1 MTSLKKEDDMHNI
14 AKHAIIF
21 LLTVTLI
28 LCPFATATIAGDQAV
43 RDDISGE
50 AMAADMVFLR
60 PLGLVSTVLGSALFV
75 VSLPFSL
82 LGGNTGD
89 AAQKMV
95 VDPAKYTFNRPLGDF

>member
-1 MTSLKKEDDMHNI
+1 MHNI

-21 LLTVTLI
+21 LLTVALI
-28 LCPFATATIAGDQAV
+28 LCPFATATLPGDQAV
-43 RDDISGE
+43 RADISGE
-50 AMAADMVFLR
+50 AMVADMVFLR
-60 PLGLVSTVLGSALFV
+60 PLGLVSTVLGSAFFV

-95 VDPAKYTFNRPLGDF
+95 AEPAKYTFNRPLGDF

>member
-1 MTSLKKEDDMHNI
+1 MHNI
-14 AKHAIIF
+14 AKHAII
-21 LLTVTLI
+21 LLLAVTLI
-28 LCPFATATIAGDQAV
+28 LCPFATATIAGDQVV
-43 RDDISGE
+43 REDISGE
-50 AMAADMVFLR
+50 AMAADTVLLR

-89 AAQKMV
+89 AAQKLV